1 MREIKGG
8 IATITAVVT
17 RKRIATSRRKSQEN
31 SIMKDRKNG
40 VAFTIAV
47 VVRTR
52 SITSRE
58 IAINVR
64 IVVTMIVKIVKNVK
78 PML

>member
-1 MREIKGG
+1 MREIKGVV
-8 IATITAVVT
+8 ATITAVVT
-17 RKRIATSRRKSQEN
+17 CKRIVTSRRKSQEN

-47 VVRTR
+47 IVRTR

-58 IAINVR
+58 VAINVR
-64 IVVTMIVKIVKNVK
+64 IVLTMMVKIVKNVK